1 MKKLILAAGVLA
13 ASFMGQGAM
22 ADSDDDK
29 GKVSVCHNGRTVS
42 INSSGLQAHL
52 GHGDSM
58 GSCEDRR
65 SVVVIMQCSA
75 ETEGD
80 GIVVE
85 AVSSSPFVDP
95 EIVPPVGPDS
105 DCSTALAEMVDARL
119 VIRSV
124 TTAGNGTTEYL
135 LVGYVGAPAA
145 P

>member
-1 MKKLILAAGVLA
+1 MKKLILAAGVVA
-13 ASFMGQGAM
+13 ASFMGQGAV
-22 ADSDDDK
+22 ADSDDNN

-42 INSSGLQAHL
+42 INSSGLQGHL
-52 GHGDSM
+52 GHGDSL

-65 SVVVIMQCSA
+65 SAVVIMRCSA
-75 ETEGD
+75 ETDGD

-95 EIVPPVGPDS
+95 EIVPPVDS
-105 DCSTALAEMVDARL
+105 DCSAALAEMVDAQL
-119 VIRSV
+119 LIRSV
-124 TTAGNGTTEYL
+124 TAVGNGSTEYL